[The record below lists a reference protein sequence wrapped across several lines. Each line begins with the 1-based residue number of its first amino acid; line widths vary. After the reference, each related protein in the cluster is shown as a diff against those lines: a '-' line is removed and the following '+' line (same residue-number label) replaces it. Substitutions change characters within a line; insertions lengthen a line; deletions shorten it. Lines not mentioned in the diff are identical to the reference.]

1 MSGIRPK
8 ILLFG
13 TVPPPYHGSAVMIR
27 ALFDSVRIKQ
37 NFRLI
42 LQDITDKR
50 DISNIGQWDWRNIW
64 LAFKHGLGF
73 LFKLLYHRPDMVY
86 VPIALGMPG
95 FLRDCLLVF
104 PAILAR
110 RKLIVHFHNSA
121 FGDFYDTASPPLKW
135 CISYILTHT
144 TRAIVLGSNLRCIV
158 RGLVD
163 EDRIVVI
170 PNGLDPTPF
179 VRLQTQSRRSPDRE
193 FCVTYL
199 GNLMEEKGYWNVLE
213 AASIVAQQ
221 EPRIHFIMAGPFYR
235 LDGERR
241 SQAFVKRHR
250 LEATVSFPGVVLG
263 DKKIELLLDSDL
275 FVFPPVAKEGQP
287 LVLLEAMAAG
297 LPIITTDQGAICE
310 TVVDG
315 ENGFIVPT
323 GDAEAIAEKIILLL
337 RDKPT
342 RLQMAKASRERFF
355 SHYTLE
361 RWEEDMAQVFQDAYP
376 DVRPLAS

>member
-1 MSGIRPK
+1 MSGRPT
-8 ILLFG
+8 ILLYG

-27 ALFDSVRIKQ
+27 ALLNSASVNQ
-37 NFRLI
+37 HFQLVF
-42 LQDITDKR
+42 QDITDRR

-64 LAFKHGLGF
+64 LAFKHGFEF
-73 LFKLLYHRPDMVY
+73 LFKLLYHRPDLVY

-95 FLRDCLLVF
+95 FLRDCSLVF

-121 FGDFYDTASPPLKW
+121 FGNFYDTAAPPIKW
-135 CISYILTHT
+135 CICHILTHT
-144 TRAIVLGSNLRCIV
+144 TRAIVLGNSLRSIV
-158 RGLVD
+158 RGFISQ
-163 EDRIVVI
+163 DRIAVI

-179 VRLQTQSRRSPDRE
+179 VRLEAQVRRSIDRE
-193 FCVTYL
+193 FRVTYL

-221 EPRIHFIMAGPFYR
+221 EPRVHFIMAGPFYR

-241 SQAFVKRHR
+241 SRAFVQTHR
-250 LEATVSFPGVVLG
+250 LEAIVSFLG
-263 DKKIELLLDSDL
+263 IVSGDEKVKLLLGSDL
-275 FVFPPVAKEGQP
+275 FVFPPIAQEGQP

-297 LPIITTDQGAICE
+297 LPIITTDQGAIRE

-315 ENGFIVPT
+315 ENGFIVPA

-337 RDKPT
+337 RNESL
-342 RLQMAKASRERFF
+342 RLQMAQASRERFL

-361 RWEEDMAQVFQDAYP
+361 RWEEDMARVFQDAYF
-376 DVRPLAS
+376 DVRPLTA